1 MKNEDFAWLNEKK
14 TDSEFAKDIVSDLLH
29 KITELEHKVT
39 GDVRSEMFAKPSGME
54 RGDTESDI
62 RSGIGSAVNR
72 QTSVQSFRMKNRGAR
87 DLIKKALKG
96 KKARF

>member
-1 MKNEDFAWLNEKK
+1 MKNEDFAWLNDKK
-14 TDSEFAKDIVSDLLH
+14 TDSEFAKDIVTDLLH

-39 GDVRSEMFAKPSGME
+39 GDVRTEMFARPAGAE
-54 RGDTESDI
+54 RGDTMSDA
-62 RSGIGSAVNR
+62 RSALGSAVNR

-87 DLIKKALKG
+87 DLIKNALKG